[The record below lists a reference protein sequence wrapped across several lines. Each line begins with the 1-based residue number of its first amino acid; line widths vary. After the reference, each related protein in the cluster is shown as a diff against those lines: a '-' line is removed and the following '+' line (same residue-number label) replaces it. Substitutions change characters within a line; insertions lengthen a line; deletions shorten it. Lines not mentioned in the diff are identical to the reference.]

1 MTFLGLAPW
10 SYGRRE
16 AARPLDLTCEGGGR
30 VRKEVNQT
38 VNQPSRAPRHR
49 LVSLA
54 VTAGLLLT
62 LAVPGIAS
70 ANYEYTQ
77 GGTTYTV
84 SYDGSGKITVTG
96 SNGSTWTGQGVQ
108 SNGHYVP
115 PSDVG
120 GMTTNGGTPYQSGNS
135 VTTDWSTGTKPVA
148 NNGGCPAGETPV
160 TANGQSGCIVDVNTS
175 GVQTTSVQQGSMV
188 IISGSTFAQTQD
200 QQLVQGAQIV
210 TIPSNL
216 LTPSP
221 GESQQQQIAAI
232 DQYLQLQGVSTS
244 ALATVV
250 GGTGVLP
257 PIVDQA
263 VSDYTQAAAI
273 QVGGANALDGA
284 AALTQLASTF
294 ASGGLAAV
302 SQDLNMLAGI
312 ATSMQTSS
320 STNPWTGTGSGAY
333 TGGGT
338 ASRSSPTSPWTY
350 TQSMGGVSLY
360 QAPTTSAV
368 TSGGGGGGGGS
379 CPPGELGTPPNCYTP
394 VHNPPP
400 PPPQQA
406 SQWYA
411 VAIPAWMDSWLNVV
425 QQPGNGDQTA
435 SNHGNSNYVASATSD
450 SHLLTSDGGTVLN
463 KESAQVFGSYTVTT
477 TQTETKYQ
485 TVTVPVQ
492 ETRMVAETQTV
503 PGYWHD
509 VSFTE
514 PGDYST
520 VSVEHPGYYT
530 SEPVYHSGSY
540 SSSTVSHP
548 GYYSSERS
556 CSAGYYSTQVVW
568 IDRDGRMER
577 STQRVWH
584 PGSCTTRSIYHP
596 GYTSTVQVW
605 HPGYTTTEQVW
616 HPAYTTTEQVYHP
629 PYTVT
634 HAVWVPPTTQTVQVP
649 QTYTAYVTEQQP
661 YTVSVPVTET
671 LTGWHT
677 VTSQVATGS
686 QGSGGTNSGGNLN
699 GGHLS
704 ACGGAPECAQPA
716 IHGGSG
722 AVNSLYVAPVNS
734 QNNPWL

>member
-1 MTFLGLAPW
+1 M
-10 SYGRRE
+10 
-16 AARPLDLTCEGGGR
+16 
-30 VRKEVNQT
+30 NQT
-38 VNQPSRAPRHR
+38 VYQPTRQRTRRHLLAP
-49 LVSLA
+49 LA
-54 VTAGLLLT
+54 ALAGLCLMLV
-62 LAVPGIAS
+62 VPGIAS
-70 ANYEYTQ
+70 ANYEYTTN
-77 GGTTYTV
+77 GVTYTV

-96 SNGSTWTGQGVQ
+96 SNGSTWSGAGQQ

-115 PSDVG
+115 PSGVG
-120 GMTTNGGTPYQSGNS
+120 GMTSGSGTPYQSGNG
-135 VTTDWSTGTKPVA
+135 VTTDWSTGTTPQTGT
-148 NNGGCPAGETPV
+148 GGCPAGETKV
-160 TANGQSGCIVDVNTS
+160 NGSCIVDASTS
-175 GVQTTSVQQGSMV
+175 GIQTTSVQPGSMV
-188 IISGSTFAQTQD
+188 IISGSTDAQTQD
-200 QQLVQGAQIV
+200 GNLVKDAQIV

-216 LTPSP
+216 LPPTSE
-221 GESQQQQIAAI
+221 GGGTFSGTTQQDIQAI
-232 DQYLQLQGVSTS
+232 DQYLQSQGVSPS
-244 ALATVV
+244 ALAAVV
-250 GGTGVLP
+250 GGTGVLSSV
-257 PIVDQA
+257 VDQA
-263 VSDYTQAAAI
+263 VADYTTAAAI

-284 AALTQLASTF
+284 AAMTQLASIY
-294 ASGGLAAV
+294 ASGGLSAV
-302 SQDLNMLAGI
+302 ASNLNTLAGI

-320 STNPWTGTGSGAY
+320 GTNPWTGTGSGAY

-338 ASRSSPTSPWTY
+338 ASRSSPTGPWTVAQN
-350 TQSMGGVSLY
+350 TAGVSLY
-360 QAPTTSAV
+360 QAPTTNAV
-368 TSGGGGGGGGS
+368 TSGGGGGGS
-379 CPPGELGTPPNCYTP
+379 CPPGEIGTPPNCYTP
-394 VHNPPP
+394 IHNPPP
-400 PPPQQA
+400 PPPPQT

-411 VAIPAWMDSWLNVV
+411 VAIPAWMDSWLNVS
-425 QQPGNGDQTA
+425 QQPGSGWQQTQTVGYVPSESSGDNILA
-435 SNHGNSNYVASATSD
+435 SSGGAVLSN
-450 SHLLTSDGGTVLN
+450 
-463 KESAQVFGSYTVTT
+463 ESAQVYGSYTVTST
-477 TQTETKYQ
+477 KTETQYR
-485 TVTVPVQ
+485 TVTVAKQ

-514 PGDYST
+514 PGYYST

-634 HAVWVPPTTQTVQVP
+634 HAVWVPPTTETVQVP

>member
-1 MTFLGLAPW
+1 M
-10 SYGRRE
+10 
-16 AARPLDLTCEGGGR
+16 
-30 VRKEVNQT
+30 NQT
-38 VNQPSRAPRHR
+38 VNQPTRKHTPRHR
-49 LVSLA
+49 LAPLA
-54 VTAGLLLT
+54 VTVGLLLT
-62 LAVPGIAS
+62 LAVPGLAS

-77 GGTTYTV
+77 NGVSYTV

-96 SNGSTWTGQGVQ
+96 SNGSTWTGAGVQ

-115 PSDVG
+115 PSGEG
-120 GMTTNGGTPYQSGNS
+120 GMTSNSGTPYQSGNG
-135 VTTDWSTGTKPVA
+135 VTTDWSTGTQPQT
-148 NNGGCPAGETPV
+148 NNGGCPAGEMLATDS
-160 TANGQSGCIVDVNTS
+160 SGKSQCIVDGVTS
-175 GVQTTSVQQGSMV
+175 GIQTTSVQQGSMV

-200 QQLVQGAQIV
+200 QQFVQGAQIV

-221 GESQQQQIAAI
+221 GETQQQQITAI
-232 DQYLQLQGVSTS
+232 DQYLQSQGVSPN

-273 QVGGANALDGA
+273 QIGGANALDGA
-284 AALTQLASTF
+284 AAMTQLANLY
-294 ASGGLAAV
+294 ASGGLSAV
-302 SQDLNMLAGI
+302 SQNLSMLAGI
-312 ATSMQTSS
+312 ATSLQTSAS
-320 STNPWTGTGSGAY
+320 NNPWTGTGSGAY

-338 ASRSSPTSPWTY
+338 ASRSSPTGPWTV

-360 QAPTTSAV
+360 QAPTTASVA
-368 TSGGGGGGGGS
+368 SGGGSGS

-463 KESAQVFGSYTVTT
+463 NESAQVFGSYSMTT

-492 ETRMVAETQTV
+492 ETRMVAESQTV

-509 VSFTE
+509 VSMTE
-514 PGDYST
+514 PGYYST
-520 VSVEHPGYYT
+520 VSVNHPGYYT
-530 SEPVYHSGSY
+530 SDPV
-540 SSSTVSHP
+540 
-548 GYYSSERS
+548 
-556 CSAGYYSTQVVW
+556 
-568 IDRDGRMER
+568 
-577 STQRVWH
+577 
-584 PGSCTTRSIYHP
+584 YHP
-596 GYTSTVQVW
+596 GYTTTDYHPGYSTPVYHPGYYTTEYRFVEW
-605 HPGYTTTEQVW
+605 GYDTYRPMPYRVYYPGYTSYVYHSGYSTIVYHPGYTTTEQVW
-616 HPAYTTTEQVYHP
+616 HPAYSTTEQVYHP

-634 HAVWVPPTTQTVQVP
+634 HAVWVPPTTTTVEVP
-649 QTYTAYVTEQQP
+649 QTYTAYVTEQQA
-661 YTVSVPVTET
+661 YTVNVPVTQT

-677 VTSQVATGS
+677 VTSQVAQNTVLKS
-686 QGSGGTNSGGNLN
+686 TDSAATN
-699 GGHLS
+699 
-704 ACGGAPECAQPA
+704 AA
-716 IHGGSG
+716 
-722 AVNSLYVAPVNS
+722 LYVAPVNS
-734 QNNPWL
+734 ANNPWVG

>member
-1 MTFLGLAPW
+1 MLA
-10 SYGRRE
+10 
-16 AARPLDLTCEGGGR
+16 A
-30 VRKEVNQT
+30 
-38 VNQPSRAPRHR
+38 
-49 LVSLA
+49 
-54 VTAGLLLT
+54 
-62 LAVPGIAS
+62 PGIAS
-70 ANYEYTQ
+70 ANYEYTTN
-77 GGTTYTV
+77 GVTYTV
-84 SYDGSGKITVTG
+84 SYDGAGKITVTG
-96 SNGSTWTGQGVQ
+96 SNGSTWSGAGQQ

-115 PSDVG
+115 PSGVG
-120 GMTTNGGTPYQSGNS
+120 GTTSSNDTPYQSGS
-135 VTTDWSTGTKPVA
+135 GVTTDWSTGTTPQTGT
-148 NNGGCPAGETPV
+148 GGCPAGETKV
-160 TANGQSGCIVDVNTS
+160 NGSCIVDASTA
-175 GVQTTSVQQGSMV
+175 GIQTTSVQPGSMV
-188 IISGSTFAQTQD
+188 IISGSANAENQD
-200 QQLVQGAQIV
+200 SQLVQNAQIV

-216 LTPSP
+216 MTASP
-221 GESQQQQIAAI
+221 GETQQQEILAI
-232 DQYLQLQGVSTS
+232 DQYLQSQGVSPS
-244 ALATVV
+244 ALAAVV
-250 GGTGVLP
+250 GGTAVLP

-263 VSDYTQAAAI
+263 VSDYTTAAAI

-284 AALTQLASTF
+284 AAMTQLASIY
-294 ASGGLAAV
+294 ASGGLSAV
-302 SQDLNMLAGI
+302 ASNLNTLAGI

-320 STNPWTGTGSGAY
+320 GTNPWTGTGSGAY

-338 ASRSSPTSPWTY
+338 ASRSSPTGPWTVAQN
-350 TQSMGGVSLY
+350 TAGVSLY
-360 QAPTTSAV
+360 QAPTTNVV
-368 TSGGGGGGGGS
+368 TNGGGGGGS

-394 VHNPPP
+394 IHNPPP
-400 PPPQQA
+400 PPPPQA

-411 VAIPAWMDSWLNVV
+411 VAIPAWMDSWLNVS
-425 QQPGNGDQTA
+425 QQPGSGWQQTQTIGYVPSESSGDNILA
-435 SNHGNSNYVASATSD
+435 SGGAVLSN
-450 SHLLTSDGGTVLN
+450 
-463 KESAQVFGSYTVTT
+463 ESAQVYGSYTVTST
-477 TQTETKYQ
+477 KTETQYR
-485 TVTVPVQ
+485 TVTVAKQ
-492 ETRMVAETQTV
+492 ETRMVAQAQTV

-514 PGDYST
+514 PGYYST

-530 SEPVYHSGSY
+530 SEPVYHPGSY

-616 HPAYTTTEQVYHP
+616 HPAYTTNDQVYHP

-634 HAVWVPPTTQTVQVP
+634 HAVWVPPTTETVQVP

>member
-1 MTFLGLAPW
+1 M
-10 SYGRRE
+10 
-16 AARPLDLTCEGGGR
+16 
-30 VRKEVNQT
+30 NQT

-148 NNGGCPAGETPV
+148 NNGGCPAGKTPV

-320 STNPWTGTGSGAY
+320 GTNPWTGTGSGAY

-338 ASRSSPTSPWTY
+338 ASRSSPTGPWTVAQN
-350 TQSMGGVSLY
+350 TAGVSLY
-360 QAPTTSAV
+360 QAPTTNAV
-368 TSGGGGGGGGS
+368 TSGGGGGGS
-379 CPPGELGTPPNCYTP
+379 CPPGEIGTPPNCYTP
-394 VHNPPP
+394 IHNPPP
-400 PPPQQA
+400 PPPPQA

-411 VAIPAWMDSWLNVV
+411 VAIPAWMDSWLNVS
-425 QQPGNGDQTA
+425 QQPGSGWQQTQTVGYVPSESSGDNILA
-435 SNHGNSNYVASATSD
+435 SSGGAVLSN
-450 SHLLTSDGGTVLN
+450 
-463 KESAQVFGSYTVTT
+463 ESAQVYGSYTVTST
-477 TQTETKYQ
+477 KTETQYR
-485 TVTVPVQ
+485 TVTVAKQ
-492 ETRMVAETQTV
+492 ETQMVAEAQTV

-514 PGDYST
+514 PGYYST

-530 SEPVYHSGSY
+530 SEPVYH
-540 SSSTVSHP
+540 P
-548 GYYSSERS
+548 GY
-556 CSAGYYSTQVVW
+556 
-568 IDRDGRMER
+568 
-577 STQRVWH
+577 
-584 PGSCTTRSIYHP
+584 TTTEYHP
-596 GYTSTVQVW
+596 GYSTPVYHPGYSTTEYRVVEWGYDTYRRVPYTVYHPGFTSYVYHPGYSTAVY
-605 HPGYTTTEQVW
+605 HPGYTTTEQAW
-616 HPAYTTTEQVYHP
+616 HPAYTTNDQVYHP

-634 HAVWVPPTTQTVQVP
+634 HAMWVPPTTETVEVP